1 MTPDRLGRGLTY
13 GSRLPDFSE
22 PYRSSSKISHR
33 AWFSPEEYKQLY
45 EATRKRA
52 QEPKKKGFNWE
63 AEQLHDF
70 VLFAV
75 NTGLRPDEAWRLQ
88 FRDVTVVDDEDLGKT
103 ILEIEVRGKRGVGY
117 CKSMPGAVRPFERLR
132 SRLRPA
138 RIYGVNT
145 PEKSSVTSAAAS
157 EPWRMPEP
165 TDLIFPKWQRELF
178 KTILDEQNLRFDR
191 DGRPRTDYSLRHT
204 YIWLSLTY
212 LPLLVVK
219 YLSLIHI

>member
-1 MTPDRLGRGLTY
+1 MVTLHQTLKTALRHGWLD
-13 GSRLPDFSE
+13 RLPDFSE
-22 PYRSSSKISHR
+22 SYRSSPKISHR
-33 AWFSPEEYKQLY
+33 AWFSPEEYKKLY

-70 VLFAV
+70 VLFPV

-117 CKSMPGAVRPFERLR
+117 CKSMPGAVRPFDRLR

-145 PEKSSVTSAAAS
+145 PEKSPVTSAVAS
-157 EPWRMPEP
+157 EPWRLPEP
-165 TDLIFPKWQRELF
+165 TDLGV
-178 KTILDEQNLRFDR
+178 T
-191 DGRPRTDYSLRHT
+191 
-204 YIWLSLTY
+204 
-212 LPLLVVK
+212 LVA
-219 YLSLIHI
+219 L

>member
-33 AWFSPEEYKQLY
+33 AWFSPEEYKKLY

-70 VLFAV
+70 VLFAA

-88 FRDVTVVDDEDLGKT
+88 FRDVTVADDEDLGQT
-103 ILEIEVRGKRGVGY
+103 ILEIEVRGKHGVGY

-138 RIYGVNT
+138 RIHGVNT
-145 PEKSSVTSAAAS
+145 PEKSSVT
-157 EPWRMPEP
+157 MPCNR
-165 TDLIFPKWQRELF
+165 DKRQRN
-178 KTILDEQNLRFDR
+178 QYM
-191 DGRPRTDYSLRHT
+191 G
-204 YIWLSLTY
+204 WA
-212 LPLLVVK
+212 
-219 YLSLIHI
+219 

>member
-70 VLFAV
+70 VLFAA

-88 FRDVTVVDDEDLGKT
+88 FRDVTVVDDEGQS
-103 ILEIEVRGKRGVGY
+103 RA
-117 CKSMPGAVRPFERLR
+117 AVP
-132 SRLRPA
+132 
-138 RIYGVNT
+138 
-145 PEKSSVTSAAAS
+145 
-157 EPWRMPEP
+157 
-165 TDLIFPKWQRELF
+165 
-178 KTILDEQNLRFDR
+178 
-191 DGRPRTDYSLRHT
+191 
-204 YIWLSLTY
+204 
-212 LPLLVVK
+212 LP
-219 YLSLIHI
+219 S